1 VSKKGWIIFASVCVV
16 LLGALVVFSMQ
27 NRLNVSDVDTG
38 KVLSGSEKSGRIGD
52 HVYGKKDSKV
62 IFTEYG
68 DFQCPGCGNAHPT
81 IKEVTEKYKDQLAF
95 VFRNFP
101 LTSIHPNARAAAS
114 AAEAA
119 GKQGKYWEIHN
130 MLYESQQAWGSL
142 ATSQR
147 TDYFL
152 GYTDE
157 LKLNKDTFQTDM
169 TSPEVSQKIN
179 FDMALGKKDGVSA
192 TPTFFLNGKKMDNI
206 YNAEGG
212 VDKEKLEKVLVDA
225 MKQAGIE
232 LPKE

>member
-16 LLGALVVFSMQ
+16 LLGALVLFSIQ
-27 NRLNVSDVDTG
+27 NRLDVSDVDTS
-38 KVLSGSEKSGRIGD
+38 KVLSGSEKSGMIGD

-62 IFTEYG
+62 VFTEYG

-119 GKQGKYWEIHN
+119 NKQNKYWEMHN
-130 MLYESQQAWGSL
+130 MLYESQQSWGSL
-142 ATSQR
+142 AANQR
-147 TDYFL
+147 TDFFV
-152 GYTDE
+152 GYADN
-157 LKLNKDTFQTDM
+157 LKLNKDTFRTDM
-169 TSPEVSQKIN
+169 TSPEISQKIN

-206 YNAEGG
+206 YNADGG
-212 VDKEKLEKVLVDA
+212 VDKQKLEKVLVDA